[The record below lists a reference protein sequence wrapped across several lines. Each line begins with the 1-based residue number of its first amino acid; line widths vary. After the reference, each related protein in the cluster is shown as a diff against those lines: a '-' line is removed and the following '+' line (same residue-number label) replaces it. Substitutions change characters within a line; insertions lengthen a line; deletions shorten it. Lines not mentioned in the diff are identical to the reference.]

1 MITAI
6 VKAEILP
13 EKVNQLREIANILQ
27 YNYSVNEV
35 GCQRYESFIDGNT
48 FITIEIWENQQVLDI
63 HLEQEHV
70 KTYVPQM
77 KECIVN
83 GIFHVTFIHSDDITQ
98 ITI

>member
-6 VKAEILP
+6 VKAAILP
-13 EKVNQLREIANILQ
+13 KRIETLRNIASILQ
-27 YNYSVNEV
+27 HEYAANEE
-35 GCQRYESFIDGNT
+35 GCQRYESFIDGDT
-48 FITIEIWENQQVLDI
+48 FITIEIWENQQLLDI

-77 KECIVN
+77 KECIVD

>member
-13 EKVNQLREIANILQ
+13 EKLNQLCEIANILQ
-27 YNYSVNEV
+27 YNYAAKEE
-35 GCQRYESFIDGNT
+35 GCVRYESFIDGNT
-48 FITIEIWENQQVLDI
+48 FITIEMWENQQVLDI
-63 HLEQEHV
+63 HLQQEHV

-77 KECIVN
+77 KECIAN
-83 GIFHVTFIHSDDITQ
+83 GIFHVTFIKSDDITH

>member
-13 EKVNQLREIANILQ
+13 EKVAQLREIANILQ

-70 KTYVPQM
+70 KTYAPQM
-77 KECIVN
+77 KECIVDS
-83 GIFHVTFIHSDDITQ
+83 IFHVTFIRSDDITQ